1 MDIMRIQ
8 AAVVGDLPVNDLTV
22 AERHAFAHEVAKVE
36 VLRAKK
42 PQPTRF
48 VLPAVIE
55 RMYRGRSI

>member
-1 MDIMRIQ
+1 MDIKRIH
-8 AAVVGDLPVNDLTV
+8 AAVEGDLPVTELTV

-36 VLRAKK
+36 VLRAQK